1 MSGAAFTAEADCRSK
16 RDSFEAFVMING
28 EFKSV
33 EKMCS
38 FIGQEKVMVAMNC
51 SVEYLELRDQLFP
64 LLYSL
69 NEQILS
75 LQGSPLFKK
84 GQSLKRSTKK
94 TNKINSQIGSVT
106 STVLDF
112 IPHPFA
118 QIASKMML
126 SGTSILSYIL
136 QLIDSSTGTN
146 KIAGPVFT
154 TSNMTN
160 LKLNTSAEVFYL
172 ENPWLD
178 FSSVLHFKNIRSK
191 FLRLRSQVNQL
202 LSVSSPIVFQ
212 LQNDDRPLSKSIL
225 DKLQGRPF
233 VKHDGFDTK
242 SGILRRTFIWA
253 EPKKHFPIQQYCIVP
268 LKSTFY
274 IKQGVLSVNSTT
286 NNYLSCIK
294 QIQTSGALD
303 KTCFGTA
310 TVPGPYDIFPFVVDL
325 YQVSVIR
332 IIRAK
337 LVYVSCKS
345 DSQSWLNE
353 GIIIILASSSC
364 LVQIDAN
371 IIQHADPNVATNMT
385 FQLLVNMDFSHG
397 SQKEYLSQQAENFE
411 RLSDE
416 MKGLLRDQN
425 VTFNSD
431 IDMLQIFDIGIS
443 SAFLVTAFALIVLFC
458 KLSTKK
464 RQKNDASKSN
474 AVEMKRLLK

>member
-94 TNKINSQIGSVT
+94 TNKIISQIGSVT

-294 QIQTSGALD
+294 QIQMNGPLD
-303 KTCFGTA
+303 KTCFGSA
-310 TVPGPYDIFPFVVDL
+310 TVPGPYDIFPFVLDL

>member
-33 EKMCS
+33 EKMFS

-69 NEQILS
+69 NEQIS
-75 LQGSPLFKK
+75 FLQGSPLVNKA
-84 GQSLKRSTKK
+84 QSLKRSTKK
-94 TNKINSQIGSVT
+94 TDKIISQIGSVT

-118 QIASKMML
+118 KVASKMIL
-126 SGTSILSYIL
+126 GGTSILSYIL
-136 QLIDSSTGTN
+136 QIIDESSTGTN

-160 LKLNTSAEVFYL
+160 LKLNTSADVFYL

-178 FSSVLHFKNIRSK
+178 FSSVLHFKSIRSK
-191 FLRLRSQVNQL
+191 FLRLSSQVNQL

-225 DKLQGRPF
+225 DKLQGGPF
-233 VKHDGFDTK
+233 LKHNSFDTK
-242 SGILRRTFIWA
+242 SGILSRTFIWA

-268 LKSTFY
+268 LKNRFY
-274 IKQGVLSVNSTT
+274 IKQGLVSVNSTT

-294 QIQTSGALD
+294 QIQINGPLD

-310 TVPGPYDIFPFVVDL
+310 MFPGPYDIFPFVLDV

-345 DSQSWLNE
+345 DSQSWLNK
-353 GIIIILASSSC
+353 GIIIILVSSSC

-371 IIQHADPNVATNMT
+371 IIQHADANVPTNMT
-385 FQLLVNMDFSHG
+385 FQLLVNMDFSYG
-397 SQKEYLSQQAENFE
+397 SHKENMLQQAT
-411 RLSDE
+411 DE
-416 MKGLLRDQN
+416 MKVLLHDQN
-425 VTFNSD
+425 VTFNAD
-431 IDMLQIFDIGIS
+431 INMLRIFDIGIT
-443 SAFLVTAFALIVLFC
+443 SAFLVTAFALIILFC
-458 KLSTKK
+458 KLSTTKK
-464 RQKNDASKSN
+464 HKNDATKSN
-474 AVEMKRLLK
+474 AIEMKRLLK

>member
-1 MSGAAFTAEADCRSK
+1 M
-16 RDSFEAFVMING
+16 
-28 EFKSV
+28 
-33 EKMCS
+33 
-38 FIGQEKVMVAMNC
+38 
-51 SVEYLELRDQLFP
+51 
-64 LLYSL
+64 
-69 NEQILS
+69 
-75 LQGSPLFKK
+75 
-84 GQSLKRSTKK
+84 
-94 TNKINSQIGSVT
+94 
-106 STVLDF
+106 
-112 IPHPFA
+112 
-118 QIASKMML
+118 
-126 SGTSILSYIL
+126 
-136 QLIDSSTGTN
+136 
-146 KIAGPVFT
+146 
-154 TSNMTN
+154 
-160 LKLNTSAEVFYL
+160 
-172 ENPWLD
+172 
-178 FSSVLHFKNIRSK
+178 
-191 FLRLRSQVNQL
+191 
-202 LSVSSPIVFQ
+202 
-212 LQNDDRPLSKSIL
+212 
-225 DKLQGRPF
+225 
-233 VKHDGFDTK
+233 
-242 SGILRRTFIWA
+242 
-253 EPKKHFPIQQYCIVP
+253 P